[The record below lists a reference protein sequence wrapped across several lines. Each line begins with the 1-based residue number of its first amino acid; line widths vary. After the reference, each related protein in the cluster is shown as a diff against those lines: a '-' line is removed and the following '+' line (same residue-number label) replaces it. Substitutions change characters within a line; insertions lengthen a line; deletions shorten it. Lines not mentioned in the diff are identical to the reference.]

1 MGCEDSQIS
10 VPNRKRRLDHLT
22 LEEKLQRKKLKN
34 RVAAQSSRDRKKA
47 RLDDLETEVRILK
60 EKNEALTLQCHNLQL
75 EKKQLA
81 SENQELRQKLSG
93 LECNH
98 QTHDV
103 GCSTQVEPAAFSMDP
118 LPQGQALQRAL
129 GPGSQVLTMWQ
140 VLKYCLISQIS
151 SIVLMEI
158 CAYLTWMNWL
168 KAYSEK
174 PLKWT
179 QSTDSPVQ
187 RNHQGIKEDRRR
199 TIEEIVELS
208 GVTWSSVQRILTEDL
223 GMKRLAAKFVPRL
236 LTAEQKQDMKGKRF
250 ADVPE
255 VKEKTTEAL
264 SSISK
269 DEFRQC
275 FEKWN
280 KRLNKCTSVSGEY
293 CEGD

>member
-1 MGCEDSQIS
+1 MAVPKAIIITAIPKYVHSDGTLSNQAGIKLKARNSILKCSNNTAIAGKIAIPKSNLVTSMGCEDSQIS

-187 RNHQGIKEDRRR
+187 RLECMDSRERVTIIKWWGRHQK
-199 TIEEIVELS
+199 TWKPIE
-208 GVTWSSVQRILTEDL
+208 
-223 GMKRLAAKFVPRL
+223 
-236 LTAEQKQDMKGKRF
+236 
-250 ADVPE
+250 
-255 VKEKTTEAL
+255 
-264 SSISK
+264 
-269 DEFRQC
+269 
-275 FEKWN
+275 N
-280 KRLNKCTSVSGEY
+280 
-293 CEGD
+293 